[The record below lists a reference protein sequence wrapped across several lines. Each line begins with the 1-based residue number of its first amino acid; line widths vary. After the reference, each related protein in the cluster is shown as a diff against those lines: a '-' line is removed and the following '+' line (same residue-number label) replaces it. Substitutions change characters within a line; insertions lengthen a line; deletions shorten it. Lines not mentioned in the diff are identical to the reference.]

1 MFWKKRPEIRQLFG
15 HLSGYGCLT
24 KYIETEEELM
34 ILASSVFGVQN
45 FKDAQDLTSKIN
57 ELKKKNK
64 RVAKTIALSNARKLS
79 LENMW
84 HEGFIGKV

>member
-1 MFWKKRPEIRQLFG
+1 MMSTIFFILIEKIINIKYSINMFWKKRPEIRQLFG

-45 FKDAQDLTSKIN
+45 FKDA
-57 ELKKKNK
+57 
-64 RVAKTIALSNARKLS
+64 
-79 LENMW
+79 LE
-84 HEGFIGKV
+84 